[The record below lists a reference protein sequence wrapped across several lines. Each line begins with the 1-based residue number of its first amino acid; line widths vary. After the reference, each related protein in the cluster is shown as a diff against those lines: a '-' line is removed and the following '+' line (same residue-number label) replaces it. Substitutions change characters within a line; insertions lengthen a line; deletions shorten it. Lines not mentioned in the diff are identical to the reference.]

1 MASDQKDVL
10 AGLNLAKLSVQSP
23 AARLKELENL
33 ILDQVANNNFSNNG
47 SNGTATNNSGSSPL
61 FASLLSGAV
70 AAAGLSGEKF
80 LSVETMLDCLLVLYD
95 ECCNSSLRREK
106 TVSDFIELM
115 KSVVQGIKQLR
126 LSRDD
131 FEVLKVIGRGA
142 FGEVCVVRMHHTS
155 QIYAMKILNKWEM
168 LKRAETACFREER
181 DVLVFGDRRWITN
194 LHYAFQD
201 DINLYL
207 IMDYYCGGDLLTL
220 LSKFE
225 DRLPEDMARFYIAEM
240 VLAIHSIHE
249 LKYVH
254 RDIKPDNIVLD
265 ASGHVRLADFGSC
278 MRLGPQGTVQS
289 NVAVGTPDYISPEIL
304 RAMEDGQGKYGPE
317 CDWWSLGVCMYEML
331 FGETPFYAESLVE
344 TYGKIMNH
352 KNSFDFPNDDEE
364 YGVSE
369 QAKDLIRRLICAPE
383 YRLGQNGI
391 DDFKAHPWFEGINWD
406 TIRNEQAPYIPEV
419 SSPTDTSNFDVDDTD
434 IKLSDAVPPTT
445 NPAFSG
451 HHLPFVGFTFTK
463 DSSLSDVGRL
473 SRAIT
478 THSINQPLPPLKLD
492 KHGSEEKQRLS
503 PDSTRKLQD
512 EINILTK
519 RNCELESQIKS
530 FERVGAMSVGT
541 ADSADSVDGQV
552 DAKIKENEK
561 LIRLLRQEKDD
572 LQKEHQDSLDR
583 LKQQDK
589 ELKDAL
595 EQRKLAMAEYTEVT
609 DKLSDLRQQ
618 KQKLSRQVRDKEEEL
633 EVTMQKVD
641 TLRSELRKTDKLR
654 REQDARV
661 QDLISEL
668 NRERQQRE
676 RSEECYRQLQMEAR
690 SRSSSELGSSN
701 SLGISSSDS
710 IRLEIDRLEVEYSE
724 KINQQQT
731 RYNIEISAL
740 RDQLNEADNHREMLQ
755 RELQQAREKLD
766 SSRLESLTDSE
777 ETILE
782 LRKRHEREKKI
793 LLDDNRK
800 LITDLEM
807 ISEANRRL
815 TAERLQ
821 MESEYEDLRNRRQAF
836 SQWERQIAEIIQW
849 VSDEKDARGYLQA
862 LATKMTEEL
871 EYLKHTGPLNHNAS
885 DNKNWRNRRSQK
897 LDKMELLN
905 LQSSLQNEIQA
916 KAVISEELT
925 RTRTDLVAAQKDLR
939 ETRQICESI
948 GSELKR
954 KESVIKELQQR
965 LESNEGL
972 SLPVLQLLGHG
983 DGSTT
988 SSRRSTS
995 SIRGLGSE
1003 LPPPTG
1009 SGRSRSSREV
1019 EMRDVLETVRKQQL
1033 SSAAAPSTAPSTTAA
1048 DDDDRMIVEDL
1059 LKDLHRGEGNIRP
1072 SKGSKAKNATLTGD
1086 TAELTEFERAVL
1098 SKYIRELQE
1107 TGEGGEGSSPDV
1119 QHIAPADVQVLE
1131 RPSSQMSY
1139 LDHFLKES
1147 GGVGSG
1153 GGGGG
1158 GGGGSSSTTH
1168 TNSTLAINMVQQ
1180 QQQSQAQQL
1189 QPQHTYSNQ
1198 QQLLQQ
1204 HQQEQ
1209 AQQQQQQQQQ
1219 QPTMH
1224 HSNYSMESE
1233 DGDVEDNNRGH
1244 SLSSSKSNLSD
1255 HSLSM
1260 HSVMMSHQ
1268 QDLHPHRQQKAK
1280 VHQFLVRTFSSPTKC
1295 NHCTSLMVGL
1305 TRQGVV
1311 CELCG
1316 FACHMICCPKVP
1328 TQCPVPSDQTKRPL
1342 GIDPTRGI
1350 GTAYEG
1356 YVKVPKL
1363 GGVKRGWVRQ
1373 FVVVCDFKLF
1383 LYDISADRS
1392 ALPSVHVTQVLD
1404 MRDPEFTVSG
1414 VRESDVIHATKKDV
1428 PCIFRIT
1435 TSLLDGGPSLQ
1446 TLMLADTESEKAK
1459 WVVALSELHRIL
1471 KRNNLPNTAMFRVRE
1486 VLDSTVSAIRN
1497 ALSAL
1502 IIDPER
1508 ILLGTED
1515 GLFCLDLDRS
1525 QIARIGESKK
1535 VYQLWYIAEEQLLVI
1550 LCGKQRHLRLL
1561 PIRALETVDVE
1572 WIKVAESKNCITAC
1586 TGIIERGPQPVFC
1599 IVLALKRQNTSQ
1611 IVVYLVNRDRSR
1623 HHKMCEFTVAY
1634 PVQSLQVLS
1643 DMRLAVGHQSGFT
1656 AYCLQGAAKAMPL
1669 VHPENQLNNF
1679 LNFSGVD
1686 AWRVIEIQ
1694 SGHGGNVHGEY
1705 LLVFQTLAI
1714 YVDLQ
1719 GRKSRDREIMYPAV
1733 PKHITY
1739 CDGHLLVYSE
1749 THLDIFNTQ
1758 TAEWVQSIGLK
1769 RSRPLM
1775 NNGSLTLTYL
1785 NDSVHVVYLANMHTR
1800 ELLNLSPC
1808 DRDGRLKSKR
1818 FSLREPNRTI
1828 RTSTDRRSKLIS
1840 APTNFNHIS
1849 HMGPGDGI
1857 QKQRLLDLP
1866 TTIETA
1872 DQSTQQQRISTMRH
1886 APPPPR
1892 APPRP
1897 SMIHQLNGSNNS
1909 LPGAKRTAPARP
1921 RDQPPSLP
1929 RSPSPLGSMSS
1940 LHDVLK
1946 VSVADMQSESRQSV
1960 ASNNSSSVSTPPS
1973 PTNDRLSSSY
1983 DS

>member
-1 MASDQKDVL
+1 MTDQKKGL
-10 AGLNLAKLSVQSP
+10 AGLSLSSLSVIS
-23 AARLKELENL
+23 ASNRLRELESL
-33 ILDQVANNNFSNNG
+33 IIDNVTSNNNL
-47 SNGTATNNSGSSPL
+47 NSAGMSS
-61 FASLLSGAV
+61 
-70 AAAGLSGEKF
+70 EKF
-80 LSVETMLDCLLVLYD
+80 LSIETLLDCMLVLYD

-106 TVSDFIELM
+106 TVSDFIEM
-115 KSVVQGIKQLR
+115 IRSVVQCIKQLR
-126 LSRDD
+126 LSRED

-142 FGEVCVVRMHHTS
+142 FGEVCVVRMNHTS

-207 IMDYYCGGDLLTL
+207 VMDYYCGGDLLTL

-225 DRLPEDMARFYIAEM
+225 DRLPEDMARFYITEM
-240 VLAIHSIHE
+240 VLAINSIHE

-278 MRLGPQGTVQS
+278 LKLGPQGTVQS

-352 KNSFDFPNDDEE
+352 KNCFDFPNDDEE
-364 YGVSE
+364 FQVSDN
-369 QAKDLIRRLICAPE
+369 AKDLIKRLICSPD

-391 DDFKAHPWFEGINWD
+391 DDFKSHPWFEGIDWD
-406 TIRNEQAPYIPEV
+406 TIRNGQAPYIPEV

-451 HHLPFVGFTFTK
+451 HHLPFIGFTFTK
-463 DSSLSDVGRL
+463 DSSISDVGKL
-473 SRAIT
+473 SRAINNLT
-478 THSINQPLPPLKLD
+478 NSQLQQPLAPLKLD
-492 KHGSEEKQRLS
+492 GNQQRSEEKRLS

-530 FERVGAMSVGT
+530 FERQEFAVRSSGNSVLGDT
-541 ADSADSVDGQV
+541 VDGQL
-552 DAKIKENEK
+552 DAKLKEYEK
-561 LIRLLRQEKDD
+561 LNRQLRQEKEDM
-572 LQKEHQDSLDR
+572 QKEHADALER
-583 LKQQDK
+583 LKLQDK

-595 EQRKLAMAEYTEVT
+595 SQRKLAMAEYTEVT

-618 KQKLSRQVRDKEEEL
+618 KQKLSRQVRDKEEEV
-633 EVTMQKVD
+633 EVAMQKVD
-641 TLRSELRKTDKLR
+641 TLRSELRKTDKSR
-654 REQDARV
+654 RELEARMQDI
-661 QDLISEL
+661 LSEVT
-668 NRERQQRE
+668 RERQLRE
-676 RSEECYRQLQMEAR
+676 RSEDYCRQLQAER
-690 SRSSSELGSSN
+690 SRSSSDLGSST

-724 KINQQQT
+724 KINLQQS
-731 RYNIEISAL
+731 RYNAEISAI
-740 RDQLNEADNHREMLQ
+740 RDQLTEADNLREMLQ
-755 RELQQAREKLD
+755 IELQQARDKLD
-766 SSRLESLTDSE
+766 STRLESFTDSE
-777 ETILE
+777 ETIME

-800 LITDLEM
+800 LSADRELL
-807 ISEANRRL
+807 SEQNRRL
-815 TAERLQ
+815 QNDRLQ
-821 MESEYEDLRNRRQAF
+821 MESDYEELRNKRQAF
-836 SQWERQIAEIIQW
+836 SQWERQISEIIQW

-871 EYLKHTGPLNHNAS
+871 DFLKHSGSLNHNSS
-885 DNKNWRNRRSQK
+885 DKNWRNRRSQK

-916 KAVISEELT
+916 KALISEELT

-939 ETRQICESI
+939 EARQICESF
-948 GSELKR
+948 SNELKR
-954 KESVIKELQQR
+954 KESQIKELQQR
-965 LESNEGL
+965 LETNEG
-972 SLPVLQLLGHG
+972 
-983 DGSTT
+983 
-988 SSRRSTS
+988 
-995 SIRGLGSE
+995 
-1003 LPPPTG
+1003 
-1009 SGRSRSSREV
+1009 
-1019 EMRDVLETVRKQQL
+1019 
-1033 SSAAAPSTAPSTTAA
+1033 
-1048 DDDDRMIVEDL
+1048 
-1059 LKDLHRGEGNIRP
+1059 
-1072 SKGSKAKNATLTGD
+1072 
-1086 TAELTEFERAVL
+1086 F
-1098 SKYIRELQE
+1098 
-1107 TGEGGEGSSPDV
+1107 
-1119 QHIAPADVQVLE
+1119 LE

-1147 GGVGSG
+1147 RDGSG
-1153 GGGGG
+1153 
-1158 GGGGSSSTTH
+1158 STTH
-1168 TNSTLAINMVQQ
+1168 TNSTLAVNMPSQQNSQHVTSTSSSSNNLTNTPMNQHNQSLSSLHQQLQHQQVQQ
-1180 QQQSQAQQL
+1180 QQQQHLQQ
-1189 QPQHTYSNQ
+1189 QSHTYGN
-1198 QQLLQQ
+1198 
-1204 HQQEQ
+1204 
-1209 AQQQQQQQQQ
+1209 QQQQQQQQQ
-1219 QPTMH
+1219 GHPMH

-1233 DGDVEDNNRGH
+1233 EGDVEDNRGH

-1260 HSVMMSHQ
+1260 HSVMMPKQ
-1268 QDLHPHRQQKAK
+1268 K

-1316 FACHMICCPKVP
+1316 FACHMICCQKVP

-1363 GGVKRGWVRQ
+1363 GAVKRGWVRQ

-1404 MRDPEFTVSG
+1404 MRDPEFNVSG
-1414 VRESDVIHATKKDV
+1414 VRESDVIHAAKKDV
-1428 PCIFRIT
+1428 PCIFKIT
-1435 TSLLDGGPSLQ
+1435 TSLMDGGPSLQ

-1471 KRNNLPNTAMFRVRE
+1471 KRNNLPNTAIFRVKE
-1486 VLDSTVSAIRN
+1486 VLDSSLSAIRS

-1502 IIDPER
+1502 IIDPDR

-1525 QIARIGESKK
+1525 EIARIGESKK
-1535 VYQLWYIAEEQLLVI
+1535 VYQLWYIAEEQLLAI

-1561 PIRALETVDVE
+1561 PIRALEATDVE

-1599 IVLALKRQNTSQ
+1599 IVIALKRQNTSQ
-1611 IVVYLVNRDRSR
+1611 IVVYVVNRNRSR

-1634 PVQSLQVLS
+1634 PVQSLQMLS
-1643 DMRLAVGHQSGFT
+1643 DLRLAIGHQSGFT
-1656 AYCLQGAAKAMPL
+1656 AYCLQGEAQAMPL

-1679 LNFSGVD
+1679 LAYSGVD

-1694 SGHGGNVHGEY
+1694 SGQGSNAHGEY

-1733 PKHITY
+1733 PTHITY

-1749 THLDIFNTQ
+1749 THLDIFNAQ
-1758 TAEWVQSIGLK
+1758 TADWVQSIGLK

-1775 NNGSLTLTYL
+1775 NNGSLSLTTL
-1785 NDSVHVVYLANMHTR
+1785 NDAAHVIYLANMHTR
-1800 ELLNLSPC
+1800 ELLNLTPC
-1808 DRDGRLKSKR
+1808 DREGRLKSKR
-1818 FSLREPNRTI
+1818 FSLRNEGSRTI

-1872 DQSTQQQRISTMRH
+1872 DQNNQHRISTMRH

-1897 SMIHQLNGSNNS
+1897 MIHPHN
-1909 LPGAKRTAPARP
+1909 GAKRTAPARP

-1940 LHDVLK
+1940 LQDVLK
-1946 VSVADMQSESRQSV
+1946 VADMQSESRQSV
-1960 ASNNSSSVSTPPS
+1960 ASNNSSSVSSPPS

>member
-1 MASDQKDVL
+1 MTDQKKGL
-10 AGLNLAKLSVQSP
+10 AGLSLSSLSVIS
-23 AARLKELENL
+23 ASNRLRELESL
-33 ILDQVANNNFSNNG
+33 IIDNVTSNNNL
-47 SNGTATNNSGSSPL
+47 NSAGMSS
-61 FASLLSGAV
+61 
-70 AAAGLSGEKF
+70 EKF
-80 LSVETMLDCLLVLYD
+80 LSIETLLDCMLVLYD

-106 TVSDFIELM
+106 TVSDFIEM
-115 KSVVQGIKQLR
+115 IRSVVQCIKQLR
-126 LSRDD
+126 LSRED

-142 FGEVCVVRMHHTS
+142 FGEVCVVRMNHTS

-207 IMDYYCGGDLLTL
+207 VMDYYCGGDLLTL

-225 DRLPEDMARFYIAEM
+225 DRLPEDMARFYITEM
-240 VLAIHSIHE
+240 VLAINSIHE

-278 MRLGPQGTVQS
+278 LKLGPQGTVQS

-352 KNSFDFPNDDEE
+352 KNCFDFPNDDEE
-364 YGVSE
+364 FQVSDN
-369 QAKDLIRRLICAPE
+369 AKDLIKRLICSPD

-391 DDFKAHPWFEGINWD
+391 DDFKSHPWFEGIDWD
-406 TIRNEQAPYIPEV
+406 TIRNGQAPYIPEV

-451 HHLPFVGFTFTK
+451 HHLPFIGFTFTK
-463 DSSLSDVGRL
+463 DSSISDVGKL
-473 SRAIT
+473 SRAISNLT
-478 THSINQPLPPLKLD
+478 NSQLQQPLAPLKLD
-492 KHGSEEKQRLS
+492 GNQQRSEEKRLS

-530 FERVGAMSVGT
+530 FERQEFAVRSSGNSSLGDT
-541 ADSADSVDGQV
+541 VDGQL
-552 DAKIKENEK
+552 DAKLKEYEK
-561 LIRLLRQEKDD
+561 INRQLRQEKED
-572 LQKEHQDSLDR
+572 LQKEHADALER
-583 LKQQDK
+583 LKLQDK

-595 EQRKLAMAEYTEVT
+595 SQRKLAMAEYTEVT

-618 KQKLSRQVRDKEEEL
+618 KQKLSRQVRDKEEEV
-633 EVTMQKVD
+633 EVAMQKVD
-641 TLRSELRKTDKLR
+641 TLRSELRKTDKSR
-654 REQDARV
+654 REMEARMQDI
-661 QDLISEL
+661 LSEVT
-668 NRERQQRE
+668 RERQLRE
-676 RSEECYRQLQMEAR
+676 RSEDYCRQLQAER
-690 SRSSSELGSSN
+690 SRSSSDLGSST

-724 KINQQQT
+724 KINLQQS
-731 RYNIEISAL
+731 RYNAEISAL
-740 RDQLNEADNHREMLQ
+740 RDQLTEADNLREMLQ
-755 RELQQAREKLD
+755 IELQQARDKLD
-766 SSRLESLTDSE
+766 STRLESLTDSE
-777 ETILE
+777 ETIME

-800 LITDLEM
+800 LSADREIL
-807 ISEANRRL
+807 SEQNRRL
-815 TAERLQ
+815 QNDRLQ
-821 MESEYEDLRNRRQAF
+821 MESDYEELRNKRQAF
-836 SQWERQIAEIIQW
+836 SQWERQISEIIQW

-871 EYLKHTGPLNHNAS
+871 EFLKHSGSLNHNSS
-885 DNKNWRNRRSQK
+885 DKNWRNRRSQK

-916 KAVISEELT
+916 KALISEELT

-939 ETRQICESI
+939 EARQICESFNN
-948 GSELKR
+948 ELKR
-954 KESVIKELQQR
+954 KEGQIKELQQR
-965 LESNEGL
+965 LETNEG
-972 SLPVLQLLGHG
+972 
-983 DGSTT
+983 
-988 SSRRSTS
+988 
-995 SIRGLGSE
+995 
-1003 LPPPTG
+1003 
-1009 SGRSRSSREV
+1009 
-1019 EMRDVLETVRKQQL
+1019 
-1033 SSAAAPSTAPSTTAA
+1033 
-1048 DDDDRMIVEDL
+1048 
-1059 LKDLHRGEGNIRP
+1059 
-1072 SKGSKAKNATLTGD
+1072 
-1086 TAELTEFERAVL
+1086 F
-1098 SKYIRELQE
+1098 
-1107 TGEGGEGSSPDV
+1107 
-1119 QHIAPADVQVLE
+1119 LE

-1147 GGVGSG
+1147 RDGSG
-1153 GGGGG
+1153 
-1158 GGGGSSSTTH
+1158 STTH
-1168 TNSTLAINMVQQ
+1168 TNSTLAVNMPSQQISQHVTSTSSSSNNLTNTPMNQHNQSLSSLHQQLQHQQVQQ
-1180 QQQSQAQQL
+1180 QQQQHLQQ
-1189 QPQHTYSNQ
+1189 QSHTYGN
-1198 QQLLQQ
+1198 
-1204 HQQEQ
+1204 
-1209 AQQQQQQQQQ
+1209 QQQQQQQQGHQ
-1219 QPTMH
+1219 MH

-1233 DGDVEDNNRGH
+1233 EGDVEDNRGH

-1260 HSVMMSHQ
+1260 HSVMMPKQ
-1268 QDLHPHRQQKAK
+1268 K

-1316 FACHMICCPKVP
+1316 FACHMICCQKVP

-1363 GGVKRGWVRQ
+1363 GAVKRGWVRQ

-1404 MRDPEFTVSG
+1404 MRDPEFNVSG
-1414 VRESDVIHATKKDV
+1414 VRESDVIHAAKKDV
-1428 PCIFRIT
+1428 PCIFKIT
-1435 TSLLDGGPSLQ
+1435 TSLMDGGPSLQ

-1471 KRNNLPNTAMFRVRE
+1471 KRNNLPNTAIFRVKE
-1486 VLDSTVSAIRN
+1486 VLDSSLSAIRS

-1502 IIDPER
+1502 IIDPDR

-1525 QIARIGESKK
+1525 EIARIGESKK

-1561 PIRALETVDVE
+1561 PIRALEATDVE

-1599 IVLALKRQNTSQ
+1599 IVIALKRQNTSQ
-1611 IVVYLVNRDRSR
+1611 IVVYVVNRNRSR

-1634 PVQSLQVLS
+1634 PVQSLQMLS
-1643 DMRLAVGHQSGFT
+1643 DLRLAIGHQSGFT
-1656 AYCLQGAAKAMPL
+1656 AYCLQGEAQAMPL

-1679 LNFSGVD
+1679 LAYSGVD

-1694 SGHGGNVHGEY
+1694 SGQGSSAHGEY

-1733 PKHITY
+1733 PTHITY

-1749 THLDIFNTQ
+1749 THLDIFNAQ
-1758 TAEWVQSIGLK
+1758 TADWVQSIGLK

-1775 NNGSLTLTYL
+1775 NNGSLSLTTL
-1785 NDSVHVVYLANMHTR
+1785 NDAAHVIYLANMHTR

-1818 FSLREPNRTI
+1818 FSLRNEGSRTI

-1872 DQSTQQQRISTMRH
+1872 DQNNQHRLSTMRH

-1897 SMIHQLNGSNNS
+1897 MIHPHNEGSNNS
-1909 LPGAKRTAPARP
+1909 FPGAKRAAPARP

-1940 LHDVLK
+1940 LQDVLK
-1946 VSVADMQSESRQSV
+1946 VADMQSESRQSV

>member
-1 MASDQKDVL
+1 MTEPKGVL
-10 AGLNLAKLSVQSP
+10 AGLNLSSLSVIP
-23 AARLKELENL
+23 ASNRLRELESL
-33 ILDQVANNNFSNNG
+33 IIDNVTSNNNL
-47 SNGTATNNSGSSPL
+47 NS
-61 FASLLSGAV
+61 
-70 AAAGLSGEKF
+70 AGLSSEKF
-80 LSVETMLDCLLVLYD
+80 LSIETLLDCLLVLYD

-106 TVSDFIELM
+106 TVSDFIELI
-115 KSVVQGIKQLR
+115 KSVVQCIKQLR
-126 LSRDD
+126 LSRED

-142 FGEVCVVRMHHTS
+142 FGEVCVVRMNHTS

-207 IMDYYCGGDLLTL
+207 VMDYYCGGDLLTL

-225 DRLPEDMARFYIAEM
+225 DRLPEDMARFYISEM
-240 VLAIHSIHE
+240 VLAINSIHE

-278 MRLGPQGTVQS
+278 LKLGPQGTVQS

-352 KNSFDFPNDDEE
+352 KNCFDFPNDDEE
-364 YGVSE
+364 FQVSE
-369 QAKDLIRRLICAPE
+369 HAKDLIKRLICAPE
-383 YRLGQNGI
+383 FRLGQNGI
-391 DDFKAHPWFEGINWD
+391 DDFKTHPWFEGIDWD
-406 TIRNEQAPYIPEV
+406 TIRNGQAPYIPEV

-451 HHLPFVGFTFTK
+451 HHLPFIGFTFTK
-463 DSSLSDVGRL
+463 ESSISDVGKL
-473 SRAIT
+473 SRAISNLT
-478 THSINQPLPPLKLD
+478 NSQLQQQLAPLKLEGNQQQGNGMF
-492 KHGSEEKQRLS
+492 KHGSEEKRLS

-530 FERVGAMSVGT
+530 FERQEFAVRSSGNAVSGD
-541 ADSADSVDGQV
+541 AVDGQL
-552 DAKIKENEK
+552 DAKLKEYEK
-561 LIRLLRQEKDD
+561 IIRQLRQEKDD
-572 LQKEHQDSLDR
+572 LQKEHADAIER
-583 LKQQDK
+583 LKLQDK

-595 EQRKLAMAEYTEVT
+595 SQRKLAMTEYTEVT

-618 KQKLSRQVRDKEEEL
+618 KQKLSRQVRDKEEEV
-633 EVTMQKVD
+633 EVGLQKVD
-641 TLRSELRKTDKLR
+641 TLRSELRKTDKTR
-654 REQDARV
+654 RELEARL
-661 QDLISEL
+661 QDLLSEVT
-668 NRERQQRE
+668 RERQLRE
-676 RSEECYRQLQMEAR
+676 RSEDYCRQLQAEAR
-690 SRSSSELGSSN
+690 SRSSSDLGSSN

-724 KINQQQT
+724 KINLQQS
-731 RYNIEISAL
+731 RYNTEISAL
-740 RDQLNEADNHREMLQ
+740 RDQLNEAENHREMLQ
-755 RELQQAREKLD
+755 IELQQARDKLD
-766 SSRLESLTDSE
+766 STRLESLTDSE

-782 LRKRHEREKKI
+782 LRKRHDREKKI

-800 LITDLEM
+800 MISDLE
-807 ISEANRRL
+807 ILSEQNRRL
-815 TAERLQ
+815 QNERLQ
-821 MESEYEDLRNRRQAF
+821 MDSDYEELRNKRQAF
-836 SQWERQIAEIIQW
+836 SQWERQISEIIQW

-871 EYLKHTGPLNHNAS
+871 EFLKHSGSLNHNAS
-885 DNKNWRNRRSQK
+885 DKNWRNRRSQK

-916 KAVISEELT
+916 KALISEELT
-925 RTRTDLVAAQKDLR
+925 RTRTDLVSAQKDLR

-954 KESVIKELQQR
+954 KDGQIKELQQR
-965 LESNEGL
+965 LESNEG
-972 SLPVLQLLGHG
+972 
-983 DGSTT
+983 
-988 SSRRSTS
+988 
-995 SIRGLGSE
+995 
-1003 LPPPTG
+1003 
-1009 SGRSRSSREV
+1009 
-1019 EMRDVLETVRKQQL
+1019 
-1033 SSAAAPSTAPSTTAA
+1033 
-1048 DDDDRMIVEDL
+1048 
-1059 LKDLHRGEGNIRP
+1059 
-1072 SKGSKAKNATLTGD
+1072 
-1086 TAELTEFERAVL
+1086 F
-1098 SKYIRELQE
+1098 
-1107 TGEGGEGSSPDV
+1107 
-1119 QHIAPADVQVLE
+1119 LE

-1147 GGVGSG
+1147 GG
-1153 GGGGG
+1153 
-1158 GGGGSSSTTH
+1158 GSSSTTH
-1168 TNSTLAINMVQQ
+1168 TNSTLAVNMPSQQNSQHVTSTSSSSNNLTNTPMNQHNQSLSSLHQQLQQQQAHQQQQHLQQ
-1180 QQQSQAQQL
+1180 QQQS
-1189 QPQHTYSNQ
+1189 HTYSNQ
-1198 QQLLQQ
+1198 QQI
-1204 HQQEQ
+1204 HQ
-1209 AQQQQQQQQQ
+1209 
-1219 QPTMH
+1219 MH

-1233 DGDVEDNNRGH
+1233 EGDVEDNRGH

-1260 HSVMMSHQ
+1260 HSVMMPKQ
-1268 QDLHPHRQQKAK
+1268 K

-1316 FACHMICCPKVP
+1316 FACHMICCQKVP

-1363 GGVKRGWVRQ
+1363 GAVKRGWVRQ

-1383 LYDISADRS
+1383 LYDITADRS

-1404 MRDPEFTVSG
+1404 MRDPEFGVSG
-1414 VRESDVIHATKKDV
+1414 VRESDVIHAAKKDV

-1435 TSLLDGGPSLQ
+1435 TSLLDGGTSLQ

-1471 KRNNLPNTAMFRVRE
+1471 KRNNLPNTAIFRVKE
-1486 VLDSTVSAIRN
+1486 VLDSSLSAIRS

-1502 IIDPER
+1502 IIDPDR

-1525 QIARIGESKK
+1525 EIARIGESKK

-1561 PIRALETVDVE
+1561 PIRALEATDVE

-1586 TGIIERGPQPVFC
+1586 TGIIERGPQPVYC
-1599 IVLALKRQNTSQ
+1599 IVIALKRQNTSQ
-1611 IVVYLVNRDRSR
+1611 IVVYVVNRNRSR

-1643 DMRLAVGHQSGFT
+1643 DLRLAVGHQSGFT
-1656 AYCLQGAAKAMPL
+1656 AYCLQGEAQAMPL

-1679 LNFSGVD
+1679 LAYSGVD
-1686 AWRVIEIQ
+1686 AWRVIELQ
-1694 SGHGGNVHGEY
+1694 SGQGSNAHGEY

-1733 PKHITY
+1733 PTHITY

-1749 THLDIFNTQ
+1749 THLDIFNAQ

-1775 NNGSLTLTYL
+1775 NNGSLSLTML
-1785 NDSVHVVYLANMHTR
+1785 NDTAHVIYLANMHTSLQTPFSG
-1800 ELLNLSPC
+1800 ELLNLTPC
-1808 DRDGRLKSKR
+1808 DREGRLKSKR
-1818 FSLREPNRTI
+1818 FSLRNEGNRTI

-1872 DQSTQQQRISTMRH
+1872 DQSNQLRVSTMRH

-1897 SMIHQLNGSNNS
+1897 MIHPHNGSNNS
-1909 LPGAKRTAPARP
+1909 FPGAKRTAPARP

-1940 LHDVLK
+1940 LQDVLK
-1946 VSVADMQSESRQSV
+1946 VADMQSESRQSV